1 MDINELLSAA
11 QTLTSELFSR
21 KLNEF
26 IRANFRFSNLNEKN
40 RRIFLDLVAKYKQD
54 YLRHGRKVPGERLRL
69 YSLKLYTDRVKL
81 GITEEDLKDLR
92 ELLAI
97 FK

>member
-69 YSLKLYTDRVKL
+69 DSLKLYTDRVKL

>member
-54 YLRHGRKVPGERLRL
+54 YLRHGRKVPGERLP
-69 YSLKLYTDRVKL
+69 
-81 GITEEDLKDLR
+81 
-92 ELLAI
+92 
-97 FK
+97 